1 MRQGD
6 SSNDTFLRSSCS
18 NILRKMD
25 QGSNVSTNLRNT
37 THFNPINKFPMS
49 PSEIRKP
56 AEDNPF
62 KSSNVS
68 KGGTE
73 STSSSGT
80 YLQRPSDKAI
90 SRTPSKISM
99 EDKKNDEGSR
109 FNSHKTP
116 IKYKNPL
123 ENANKNSNIAKS
135 LSEAE

>member
-1 MRQGD
+1 MGEASPTLFQSDPKFKTHFSNNSELRPGD

-25 QGSNVSTNLRNT
+25 QGSNIATSLRNT

-49 PSEIRKP
+49 PSDMKKP
-56 AEDNPF
+56 SEDNPF

-80 YLQRPSDKAI
+80 YLQRP
-90 SRTPSKISM
+90 
-99 EDKKNDEGSR
+99 N
-109 FNSHKTP
+109 
-116 IKYKNPL
+116 
-123 ENANKNSNIAKS
+123 
-135 LSEAE
+135 